1 MDMSLRLSANV
12 LAFDQSRWFRGYQN
26 DLRVESA
33 GFRKLEAF
41 EIHDHVCWITA
52 LTYLAHTF
60 YVWSGIFNQS
70 FNIPNLKLTTTQDAA
85 RRH

>member
-1 MDMSLRLSANV
+1 MDMSLRLSADV
-12 LAFDQSRWFRGYQN
+12 LAVGQSRWFRGYQH
-26 DLRVESA
+26 DLESA
-33 GFRKLEAF
+33 GAF
-41 EIHDHVCWITA
+41 EIHDHVYWITA

-60 YVWSGIFNQS
+60 YVGMVRNFQPS